1 MNRPELLAKCLEML
15 DTVNESTQV
24 ALNILNHNAQVI
36 GMIAD
41 EIINGAEPHPTE
53 LDIESIPDEDV
64 MDDMDA
70 IVENIVAQIRAQ
82 HEEGISEDELHII
95 DLVIDPDA
103 VDINELMQRVQD
115 RLEEGIKLNDEEK
128 FDDDINFENPLK

>member
-53 LDIESIPDEDV
+53 LDLERIPDEDV

-82 HEEGISEDELHII
+82 HAEGISEDELHII

>member
-1 MNRPELLAKCLEML
+1 MKRPELLAKCLEML

-53 LDIESIPDEDV
+53 LDLESIPDEDV

-82 HEEGISEDELHII
+82 HEEGVSEDELHII